1 MFRNYVEPTLSLILT
16 LLVTMPSS
24 CVEVHQCLGKCLSSL
39 ITTLGPEL
47 QDTSPTMNTTRNT
60 CLTCCAIIQEH
71 PDAIVQSAA
80 IGCLQQLQL
89 FAPKYVSLASIIPK
103 LHGNLDSRHLLLR
116 RAAAN
121 CLRQFTQREPKTVWS
136 IPPKGG
142 KGTSLE
148 EIVLLKLDIE
158 SDPKLCEDLRE
169 ILFSLLTSL
178 APEDP
183 MHWLLLCNGV
193 LSASGQQSSAE
204 LGEAAPPS
212 GDAPVV
218 EDEDEDMAKFTT
230 GESEESKFVTKIS
243 PRWPTKVFT
252 VECSRKI
259 YAVCKSD
266 PAHFDLSLAHQQ
278 KRERGGVGLYVPSML
293 VLELM
298 IVLPSCRR
306 LPGNAPL
313 RACEN
318 LLHCCHCQCRPT
330 EASWL
335 RGAQSEFI
343 VQRSR
348 YRVQSTCFILTFF
361 LIIQD
366 VIELFAATPDPDFQ
380 GHVLLEQYQA
390 QVSMKSLSSTRPKLV

>member
-89 FAPKYVSLASIIPK
+89 FAPKYVSLASIVPK

-136 IPPKGG
+136 IPPKGRE
-142 KGTSLE
+142 GTSLE

-193 LSASGQQSSAE
+193 LSASSQQSSAE

-212 GDAPVV
+212 GDASVV

-278 KRERGGVGLYVPSML
+278 KRERGGVGLYFPSMV
-293 VLELM
+293 VLELI

-335 RGAQSEFI
+335 RGAQSEFT

-348 YRVQSTCFILTFF
+348 YRV
-361 LIIQD
+361 
-366 VIELFAATPDPDFQ
+366 
-380 GHVLLEQYQA
+380 
-390 QVSMKSLSSTRPKLV
+390 